1 MGREV
6 WGSVRAGG
14 ASRRSPGRRARARV
28 SRPCARRR
36 PGRRRERWRARRR
49 GRATTRPRRRRS
61 GGRGACPWAGGP
73 MRWRRRQSG
82 CSRRFGKGAS
92 TSRCH
97 DVPEQG
103 GARVEREAL
112 ERGGSPLVRVLRE
125 TKSSRVGWST
135 TPRRRIWSGPGGPQ
149 PTYVRTKG
157 SKASLSFIKSKLVL
171 SYFLLLCTLANVEL
185 PFFCKELIYFL

>member
-1 MGREV
+1 MGKRTSWWCQPTEPGETSQSSSEPSLRAAATWEAQGEV
-6 WGSVRAGG
+6 
-14 ASRRSPGRRARARV
+14 ASATTGEGDHSTAPPPQRWTRSL
-28 SRPCARRR
+28 SMD
-36 PGRRRERWRARRR
+36 RR
-49 GRATTRPRRRRS
+49 GRCDGGAGNPGAPEGS
-61 GGRGACPWAGGP
+61 GRGPQP
-73 MRWRRRQSG
+73 L
-82 CSRRFGKGAS
+82 
-92 TSRCH
+92 

-103 GARVEREAL
+103 GARVEWEAL

>member
-1 MGREV
+1 MGKRTSWWCQPTEPGETSQSSSEPSLRAAATWEAQGEV
-6 WGSVRAGG
+6 ASATTGEGDHSTAPPPQRWTRSLSMDWRGRCDGG
-14 ASRRSPGRRARARV
+14 AGNPDAPEGS
-28 SRPCARRR
+28 
-36 PGRRRERWRARRR
+36 
-49 GRATTRPRRRRS
+49 
-61 GGRGACPWAGGP
+61 GRGPQP
-73 MRWRRRQSG
+73 L
-82 CSRRFGKGAS
+82 
-92 TSRCH
+92 

-103 GARVEREAL
+103 GARVEWAAL
-112 ERGGSPLVRVLRE
+112 DRGGSPLVRVLWE